1 METHPMRTRPFSAH
15 RSAPAP
21 LIRQSIFGVAML
33 LLAFAPAS
41 SRAQGIVIPRCGN
54 GGDCIP
60 NVCAPDGPCDR
71 FRQWNAAVIRSA
83 SRVNVTLSDGV
94 LHYEVDETFVNNG
107 ARIGEADYIFP
118 LPRNAAF
125 SDLKLSIN
133 GELVGGETMDAQ
145 HARAIYEEIVRRQR
159 DPALVEWMGYG
170 MLRTRI
176 FPILPGESKHVV
188 VRFDQIAEREGDALR
203 IDYARGV
210 TSRPRSILN
219 LLRASANPGADDG
232 ATPALTLR
240 IAAHGK
246 YGTPYSP
253 THELRFAS
261 QDGTSIVT
269 AFGDAAEV
277 TLLVPIARGNGSPA
291 ISVLTNN
298 NGRDDGFAFITLV
311 PPVVTR
317 NVTPRDITFVLDV
330 SGSMSGEKMEQA
342 RAAGRQLLNSLNP
355 RDRFRLIDFSTDV
368 RSFRD
373 DFVQATSANV
383 SAAQSYL
390 ATLNASG
397 STNISGALTEAL
409 RAQSDG
415 ERNNRLQIVLFLTD
429 GQPTIGETNA
439 DAIAA
444 QAERMRGNAR
454 VFTFGLGGDVNVS
467 LLEQLALQG
476 RGTAQFVRPS
486 ENVERAV
493 SVVAARLTNPV
504 ATDVGVSADGV
515 RLNKVSPETPIDV
528 FAGQNLV
535 ILARYS
541 GSGSA
546 TIRFDGNSPNGPVH
560 WTQRVDFP
568 RDERGN
574 SFIGR
579 LWATQRI
586 GYLSAERRRVG
597 GNPELDAEIRALGEK
612 FGIPTEF
619 TSFLVQERTQTV
631 TPLTL
636 RSPSAVN
643 GGINSV
649 TLGAT
654 MASAPAQT
662 FEAARK
668 ATAQR
673 AAVSLSAADAASV
686 GNSDPSGEGPVRHV
700 GDRMFVLS
708 NGIWTDSRSTT
719 AATNA
724 GAPKIRVKS
733 FSAAYFK
740 VLEIAPSIS
749 QMLALGDRVIVS
761 GRGVILEIAPDGADS
776 LSARDESLLRAGW

>member
-1 METHPMRTRPFSAH
+1 M
-15 RSAPAP
+15 
-21 LIRQSIFGVAML
+21 
-33 LLAFAPAS
+33 
-41 SRAQGIVIPRCGN
+41 
-54 GGDCIP
+54 
-60 NVCAPDGPCDR
+60 
-71 FRQWNAAVIRSA
+71 
-83 SRVNVTLSDGV
+83 NVTLSDGV

-107 ARIGEADYIFP
+107 GRIGEADYIFP

-145 HARAIYEEIVRRQR
+145 HARSIYEEIVRRQR

-176 FPILPGESKHVV
+176 FPILPGESKRVV

-203 IDYARGV
+203 IDYARGGPAQPQ
-210 TSRPRSILN
+210 SP
-219 LLRASANPGADDG
+219 LRLIRTVRVDTGAAGEDS

-240 IAAHGK
+240 YAEHGK
-246 YGTPYSP
+246 YGKPYSP
-253 THELRFAS
+253 THELQFSS
-261 QDGTSIVT
+261 QGGTSVVT
-269 AFGDAAEV
+269 AFGAAPDV
-277 TLLVPIARGNGSPA
+277 TLLIPVPHVNGSPA

-298 NGRDDGFAFITLV
+298 DGRDDGFAFITLV
-311 PPVVTR
+311 PPVVSHD
-317 NVTPRDITFVLDV
+317 VSPRDITFVLDV
-330 SGSMSGEKMEQA
+330 SGSMSGKKIEQA
-342 RAAGRQLLNSLNP
+342 RAAGRQLLESLNP

-373 DFVQATSANV
+373 DFVSATAANV
-383 SAAQSYL
+383 SAAQTYL
-390 ATLNASG
+390 AALNASG

-409 RAQSDG
+409 RPRNDG
-415 ERNNRLQIVLFLTD
+415 ERISRLQIVLFLTD

-486 ENVERAV
+486 EDVERAV
-493 SVVAARLTNPV
+493 AVVAERLTNPV
-504 ATDVGVSADGV
+504 ATDVRVSADGV
-515 RLNKVSPETPIDV
+515 RLNKISPAMPIDV

-535 ILARYS
+535 VLARYS
-541 GSGSA
+541 GSGTA
-546 TIRFDGNSPNGPVH
+546 TVGFDGSSPNGPVH

-568 RDERGN
+568 RDERAN
-574 SFIGR
+574 SFVGR

-597 GNPELDAEIRALGEK
+597 GNSELDGEIRSLGEQ

-619 TSFLVQERTQTV
+619 TSYLVKEAS
-631 TPLTL
+631 PGYILL
-636 RSPSAVN
+636 RGPS
-643 GGINSV
+643 GMGTGMNSV
-649 TLGAT
+649 VPSSAN
-654 MASAPAQT
+654 AAPAMA

-668 ATAQR
+668 ATSQR
-673 AAVSLSAADAASV
+673 AAVSLAAADAASV
-686 GNSDPSGEGPVRHV
+686 GSSDPKAEGAVRHV

-708 NGIWTDSRSTT
+708 NGVWTDSRSTA
-719 AATNA
+719 AATN
-724 GAPKIRVKS
+724 GNVPKLRVKS
-733 FSAAYFK
+733 F
-740 VLEIAPSIS
+740 
-749 QMLALGDRVIVS
+749 
-761 GRGVILEIAPDGADS
+761 
-776 LSARDESLLRAGW
+776 

>member
-1 METHPMRTRPFSAH
+1 MRSRPSSVPTSVH
-15 RSAPAP
+15 APG
-21 LIRQSIFGVAML
+21 LRQSILGAAML
-33 LLAFAPAS
+33 VFAIAPAA

-71 FRQWNAAVIRSA
+71 FRQWNAAVVRSA

-107 ARIGEADYIFP
+107 GRIGEADYIFP

-203 IDYARGV
+203 IDYARGA
-210 TSRPRSILN
+210 TSQPRPIVR
-219 LLRASANPGADDG
+219 LLRADANPGTDDN

-240 IAAHGK
+240 FAAHGK

-253 THELRFAS
+253 THELRFTS
-261 QDGTSIVT
+261 QDGTSTVT
-269 AFGDAAEV
+269 AFGEAPEV
-277 TLLVPIARGNGSPA
+277 TLLIPIARGNGSPA

-298 NGRDDGFAFITLV
+298 DGRDDGFAFITLV

-317 NVTPRDITFVLDV
+317 SVTPRDITFVLDV
-330 SGSMSGEKMEQA
+330 SGSMSGEKIEQA

-383 SAAQSYL
+383 NAAQSYL
-390 ATLNASG
+390 AALNASG

-415 ERNNRLQIVLFLTD
+415 ERNSRLQIVLFLTD

-504 ATDVGVSADGV
+504 ATDVRVSADGV

-541 GSGSA
+541 GSGS
-546 TIRFDGNSPNGPVH
+546 TTLRFDGNSPNGPVH
-560 WTQRVDFP
+560 WIQRVDFP

-597 GNPELDAEIRALGEK
+597 ANPELDAEIRALGEK

-619 TSFLVQERTQTV
+619 TSFLVQERAQAV

-636 RSPSAVN
+636 RSPSAMGTRIDAAV
-643 GGINSV
+643 
-649 TLGAT
+649 AT
-654 MASAPAQT
+654 SANVSSAGVA

-686 GNSDPSGEGPVRHV
+686 GNSDPSGEGAVRHV
-700 GDRMFVLS
+700 GDRLFVLS
-708 NGIWTDSRSTT
+708 NGVWTDSRAT
-719 AATNA
+719 AASTSA
-724 GAPKIRVKS
+724 PLPKIRVKS

-761 GRGVILEIAPDGADS
+761 GRGVVLEMAPDGATS
-776 LSARDESLLRAGW
+776 LSAHDESLLRAGW